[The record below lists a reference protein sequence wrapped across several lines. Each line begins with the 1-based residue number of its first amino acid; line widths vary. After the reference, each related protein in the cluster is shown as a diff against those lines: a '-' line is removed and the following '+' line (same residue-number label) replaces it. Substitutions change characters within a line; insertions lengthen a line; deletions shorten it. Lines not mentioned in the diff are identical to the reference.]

1 MEIKMRNKL
10 HFSAVLFTMVIA
22 SIFGILSSSS
32 VNATASKTKRVKF
45 TSEEDKKLKKL
56 VEEWGECWGII
67 AKNMPNRNGR
77 QCRER
82 WKYSLSPSTNAVLW
96 TKEEDK
102 LLLQKHRELG
112 NQWAAMTRYFPGKN
126 RKHLKNRYNH
136 LLTKY
141 KKISSRNPQRRNTGT
156 LSVHHPIATTPSL
169 VSGPLLP
176 IPNINIPNILD
187 APQQMELDITPQM
200 ENEVPTRY
208 LHNPIPS
215 IYSIIYRI
223 PNEMGN
229 EIPTINLLPVIP
241 SAISLQH

>member
-1 MEIKMRNKL
+1 MEMKMRNKL

-32 VNATASKTKRVKF
+32 VNATAPKTKRVKF

-82 WKYSLSPSTNAVLW
+82 WQYSLSPNISAAPW

-102 LLLQKHRELG
+102 LLLQKQKELG
-112 NQWAAMTRYFPGKN
+112 NRWAIMIKYFSGRN
-126 RKHLKNRYNH
+126 RKQLKNRYH
-136 LLTKY
+136 LLTKHE
-141 KKISSRNPQRRNTGT
+141 KISSRNPQIGATGT
-156 LSVHHPIATTPSL
+156 LSMYHPIPAAPPL
-169 VSGPLLP
+169 ISGQLLP

-200 ENEVPTRY
+200 ENEVPARS

-215 IYSIIYRI
+215 IYSIIYHI

-229 EIPTINLLPVIP
+229 EILTPNLTLVIP